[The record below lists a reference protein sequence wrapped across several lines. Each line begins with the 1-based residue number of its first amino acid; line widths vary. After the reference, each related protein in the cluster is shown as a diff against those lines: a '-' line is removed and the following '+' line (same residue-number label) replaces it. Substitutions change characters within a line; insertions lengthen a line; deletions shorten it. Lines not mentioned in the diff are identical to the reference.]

1 MRDNNPDCLNF
12 LDKKDARFRQLHH
25 ALDVQFHKLHSDGI
39 GRQVNHTEVISVE
52 EEQKLWE
59 SGVLGV
65 SNPLSLQNAVFYTI
79 GKMLCLRGG
88 VEHRALK
95 LSQLQRRTQ
104 PDHYIYS
111 ENVSKNRNGSFKQL
125 HIKNKTVPIFA
136 CAEASDRCPVYLINL
151 YISKLPQKAV
161 KSDLFYVCPLHVI
174 SSDPWSPWY
183 SAVPLGKHTLNDKV
197 KKMCSDAGVTG
208 NKTNHELLGQQE
220 CMNVGYLKS

>member
-1 MRDNNPDCLNF
+1 MRDINPDCLNF

-39 GRQVNHTEVISVE
+39 GRQVNHTEVISIE

-104 PDHYIYS
+104 PDHYI
-111 ENVSKNRNGSFKQL
+111 
-125 HIKNKTVPIFA
+125 
-136 CAEASDRCPVYLINL
+136 
-151 YISKLPQKAV
+151 
-161 KSDLFYVCPLHVI
+161 
-174 SSDPWSPWY
+174 
-183 SAVPLGKHTLNDKV
+183 
-197 KKMCSDAGVTG
+197 
-208 NKTNHELLGQQE
+208 
-220 CMNVGYLKS
+220 

>member
-125 HIKNKTVPIFA
+125 HIKNKTVCLFLL
-136 CAEASDRCPVYLINL
+136 VL
-151 YISKLPQKAV
+151 KL
-161 KSDLFYVCPLHVI
+161 VI
-174 SSDPWSPWY
+174 DVRSTS
-183 SAVPLGKHTLNDKV
+183 
-197 KKMCSDAGVTG
+197 
-208 NKTNHELLGQQE
+208 
-220 CMNVGYLKS
+220 